1 MLLCY
6 PLPALVSNTV
16 VSTIEEDESISTPD
30 MDILKAK
37 EMNKEVRIAFD
48 ELKSMS
54 ILQHHQ

>member
-37 EMNKEVRIAFD
+37 KKNKEVRIAFD
-48 ELKSMS
+48 ELKLMS
-54 ILQHHQ
+54 IL